1 VNMPRFSAEASLH
14 QTNVRYRTN
23 RAQSARVATA
33 SLTPALPIGSGLQ
46 WVDCNKFYN
55 QWVCQECGADGP
67 ESIQCCSGDNCAV
80 IDKNPVLRPPTE
92 AMVGRFGGAYSR
104 SSL

>member
-1 VNMPRFSAEASLH
+1 VNMPRFSAEASLR

-23 RAQSARVATA
+23 RAQSAKVATA
-33 SLTPALPIGSGLQ
+33 RLTPALPVGSDPQ

-55 QWVCQECGADGP
+55 QWVCRECGATGP

-80 IDKNPVLRPPTE
+80 IDKNPVLMPPTQS
-92 AMVGRFGGAYSR
+92 MVGRFGGAYSR
-104 SSL
+104 FSL